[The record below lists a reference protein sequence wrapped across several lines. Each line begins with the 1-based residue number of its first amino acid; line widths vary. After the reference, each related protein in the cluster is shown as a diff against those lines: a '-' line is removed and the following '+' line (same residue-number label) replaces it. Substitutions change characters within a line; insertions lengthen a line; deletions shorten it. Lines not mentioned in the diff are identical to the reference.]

1 MIVVK
6 DNFCEDVKELRKLA
20 LSQDYIMH
28 RYFPGGSVAWRGF
41 RTWEL
46 TYLNNPLIQ
55 KYAEKILNLAYETYN
70 LKDQALHKFFHISY
84 EEHKQNRIREW
95 HTDPTSHA
103 GVLYL
108 TPNPSSESGTTIFL
122 DGKRNDIKNKY
133 NRLVMYPGKNKHG
146 ISSFF
151 GDSKES
157 GRMTFTFFISD
168 REKFKRDL
176 SELNKLRERHD
187 HGYSNRYLKF

>member
-6 DNFCEDVKELRKLA
+6 DNFCEDVEELRKLA

-28 RYFPGGSVAWRGF
+28 RYFSGGSVAWRGF

-84 EEHKQNRIREW
+84 EEILAH
-95 HTDPTSHA
+95 
-103 GVLYL
+103 
-108 TPNPSSESGTTIFL
+108 
-122 DGKRNDIKNKY
+122 
-133 NRLVMYPGKNKHG
+133 
-146 ISSFF
+146 
-151 GDSKES
+151 
-157 GRMTFTFFISD
+157 
-168 REKFKRDL
+168 
-176 SELNKLRERHD
+176 
-187 HGYSNRYLKF
+187 